1 MIIISPLPRVSGCIC
16 HKNKGEIFKISE
28 GNYNNLI
35 MFYSVADYVYYIC
48 ASPFIELRPDILWES
63 TRGNFHTKLKVGKTV
78 CPSRRKVSYQLI
90 ISTPFVFKQSTT
102 LKKNT
107 RCIMFCGQSLGKSKR
122 FIANSLQNHSLS
134 MKHPVKTKS

>member
-35 MFYSVADYVYYIC
+35 MFYSVADYVYYIF

-78 CPSRRKVSYQLI
+78 CPSMRKVSYQLI
-90 ISTPFVFKQSTT
+90 ISTPFVFKQPTT
-102 LKKNT
+102 LKNNT
-107 RCIMFCGQSLGKSKR
+107 RCIMFCGQSWVKVS
-122 FIANSLQNHSLS
+122 FSLQTPFRTILF
-134 MKHPVKTKS
+134 P